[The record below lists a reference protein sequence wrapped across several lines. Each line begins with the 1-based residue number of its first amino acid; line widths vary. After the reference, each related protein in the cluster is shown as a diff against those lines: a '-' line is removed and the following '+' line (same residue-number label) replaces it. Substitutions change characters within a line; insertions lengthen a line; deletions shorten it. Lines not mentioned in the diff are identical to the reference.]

1 MKQTQGKP
9 KRVFFFGAGA
19 SRAAGYPLTEHLA
32 CGVAHSLLGAKEPE
46 FAPLLDYLAMVH
58 KVCGDALVDGRKFWA
73 GWNANGSGPPGA
85 MPAGLPSIIHVLSLL
100 DVFISEDLVLYD
112 QEESGGQVDRRRM
125 EEIRER
131 LIQCLAIA
139 FKRFDSSSRSG
150 AGWLRSFVGGLSTA
164 ADALITTNWDLLL
177 DKAVFESARK
187 NRVDSDGFID
197 YGTDA
202 CVTDI
207 SGDQVIQP
215 LHVSSALPLLKLHGS
230 FGWLYCRRCSRLYSN
245 PHWPIADLGYES
257 SGSNDEDQEA
267 NDYDKC
273 HCGTK
278 LCSLLVTPTFLKSYD
293 NRHLANIWSSALSK
307 LCEADEWHV
316 VGYSFPM
323 DDLHIR
329 ALMLRALMM
338 RAKPPAIILVTYSNS
353 PPDQD
358 ALKSRVAELF
368 GVADIRFEFGGAE
381 AYLSRI

>member
-1 MKQTQGKP
+1 MKESQAKP

-32 CGVAHSLLGAKEPE
+32 CGVAHSLCGAKEPE
-46 FAPLLDYLAMVH
+46 FSQLMHYLAKVH
-58 KVCGDALVDGRKFWA
+58 KVCEKGLGEGRDFWDGWIT
-73 GWNANGSGPPGA
+73 NGSGPAGLMPG
-85 MPAGLPSIIHVLSLL
+85 GLPSIIHVLSLL

-112 QEESGGQVDRRRM
+112 QGKGGGQVDRRKM

-139 FKRFDSSSRSG
+139 FKDFDASSRSG
-150 AGWLRSFVGGLSTA
+150 AAWLRKFVGGLSPS

-177 DKAVFESARK
+177 DKAVFESAK
-187 NRVDSDGFID
+187 KVESDEFID

-207 SGDQVIQP
+207 SGEEPIQP

-230 FGWLYCRRCSRLYSN
+230 FGWLYCRRCSKLYSN
-245 PHWPIADLGYES
+245 PHWPIADLGYGTPRE
-257 SGSNDEDQEA
+257 GND
-267 NDYDKC
+267 DKC
-273 HCGTK
+273 ECGTK
-278 LCSLLVTPTFLKSYD
+278 LCSLLVTPTFFKSYD
-293 NRHLANIWSSALSK
+293 NRHLSNIWSSALSK
-307 LCEADEWHV
+307 LCKADEWHV

-338 RAKPPAIILVTYSNS
+338 RAKPPTIILVTYSNS
-353 PPDQD
+353 DED
-358 ALKSRVAELF
+358 KKALNSRVTELF
-368 GVADIRFEFGGAE
+368 GIQDVRFEFGGAE
-381 AYLSRI
+381 KYLRGISRLS